1 MVDLVLSRPEVDPS
15 RVVLVGRSFGG
26 LLAPRGASGEPRLAA
41 LIADP
46 GQIDM
51 AQGLPQ
57 RLGELWDHVDDPTA
71 DDRFEALLAV
81 PALKTLFAPRMTT
94 NGVSTVRGYV
104 GDMRRYTSRD
114 QVAAITCPSFITDN
128 ETDQVSTGQGQQLY
142 NQLTRPK
149 QFRRFLRAE
158 GAEGHCEGMAP
169 AVFWT
174 AAFDWLDTT
183 VGRGR
188 RAL

>member
-1 MVDLVLSRPEVDPS
+1 
-15 RVVLVGRSFGG
+15 
-26 LLAPRGASGEPRLAA
+26 
-41 LIADP
+41 
-46 GQIDM
+46 M
-51 AQGLPQ
+51 AEGLPQ

-71 DDRFEALLAV
+71 DDQFEALLQI

-94 NGVSTVRGYV
+94 NGVTTVRAYI

-114 QVAAITCPSFITDN
+114 QLAAITCPSFITDN
-128 ETDQVSTGQGQQLY
+128 ETDEVSTGQGQELY
-142 NQLTRPK
+142 DKLTCPK

-183 VGRGR
+183 L
-188 RAL
+188 A